1 MTTLEDRIID
11 VSFQYSLQE
20 SKCLD
25 MATSFRENVSVL
37 SPFLYSFAFFDENLL
52 QVSEGSSFQSRKPFF
67 MCATLQPLT
76 PYPLDVVSS
85 EISLSEPPHEGKKY
99 FDVIGDS
106 SDFCVPEFLGTAVG
120 VSKKSNYQ
128 LWYKIVPTEEC
139 PLNEDVAIG
148 SLNVVYKRSSQKSDD
163 CDDAGENET
172 DKKVL
177 LNSKATISPLRFET
191 PMFTIERRKV
201 FENFIIFIGFFL

>member
-1 MTTLEDRIID
+1 MID

-37 SPFLYSFAFFDENLL
+37 SPFSYTFAFFDENLL
-52 QVSEGSSFQSRKPFF
+52 QIPNGSSFQSKKPFF

-76 PYPLDVVSS
+76 PYPLDVVRSS
-85 EISLSEPPHEGKKY
+85 ICLSEPPQEGKKY
-99 FDVIGDS
+99 FDVVGDS
-106 SDFCVPEFLGTAVG
+106 SDFCVPEFLGKAVG

-139 PLNEDVAIG
+139 PLNEDVAVG
-148 SLNVVYKRSSQKSDD
+148 SLNVVYRRSSQEGSV
-163 CDDAGENET
+163 ENEL
-172 DKKVL
+172 DEKVL
-177 LNSKATISPLRFET
+177 LNSKADISLLRFET
-191 PMFTIERRKV
+191 PMFTIERCNDILFINICIL
-201 FENFIIFIGFFL
+201 FELN